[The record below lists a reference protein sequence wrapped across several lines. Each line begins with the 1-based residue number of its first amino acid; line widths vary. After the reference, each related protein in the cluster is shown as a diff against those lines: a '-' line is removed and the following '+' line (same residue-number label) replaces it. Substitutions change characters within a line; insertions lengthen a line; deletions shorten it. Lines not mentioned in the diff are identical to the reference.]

1 MFKRRGKLNMK
12 NEVTQLE
19 DLKAVEKDITKEKY
33 DIYEVYKLIGM
44 RLFPNTET
52 NGAEDTENL
61 IERTIDLITLLK
73 TDNIILETKEKILDF
88 FKFIYEA
95 AKKNYDEAED
105 IFKDKDSLL
114 ISSWHPGDNMIENM
128 PITLRPDRDRL
139 AIIDHRLK

>member
-1 MFKRRGKLNMK
+1 MK

-19 DLKAVEKDITKEKY
+19 DLKAVEKVLTKEKY

-44 RLFPNTET
+44 RLFPNTEI

-95 AKKNYDEAED
+95 AKKIMMKRK
-105 IFKDKDSLL
+105 IF
-114 ISSWHPGDNMIENM
+114 
-128 PITLRPDRDRL
+128 
-139 AIIDHRLK
+139 LKIKTVCLSHHGIRATI